1 MQQHEQQRT
10 GPSQG
15 EGQRS
20 PKQMSSGAD
29 ERRSW
34 VARRLDALFW
44 WAYQRMT
51 NVALRKLSRAV
62 VPGCEVSR

>member
-34 VARRLDALFW
+34 MTRCLDALFW
-44 WAYQRMT
+44 WAYERMT
-51 NVALRKLSRAV
+51 MAALARLER
-62 VPGCEVSR
+62 GRR